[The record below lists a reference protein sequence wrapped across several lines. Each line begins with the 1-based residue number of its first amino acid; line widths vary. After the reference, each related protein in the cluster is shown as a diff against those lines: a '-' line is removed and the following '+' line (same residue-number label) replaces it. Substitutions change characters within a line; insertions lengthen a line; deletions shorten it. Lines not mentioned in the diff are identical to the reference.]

1 MIKITENNLTD
12 HSLVEKVLSG
22 NTNTFSI
29 IISNT
34 ERLVA
39 QIVFK
44 MIANDEDKKDIAQ
57 DIYLKTYQKLETF
70 NFQSK
75 LSTWI
80 GQIAYNTCVN
90 HLEKKKLILLDS
102 FYTDDETDDEKLE
115 KLNNAINSQNNETE
129 NLFFNTELSQILKNE
144 TDKLSPLY
152 KTLIT
157 LFHSEELSY
166 SEIAQITELPEGT
179 IKNYLFRARKMLRTN
194 LLQNYKKEEL

>member
-1 MIKITENNLTD
+1 MKKITENNLTD

-22 NTNTFSI
+22 DTNTFSI

-44 MIANDEDKKDIAQ
+44 MIVNDEDKKDIAQ
-57 DIYLKTYQKLETF
+57 DIYLKTYQKLKTF

-80 GQIAYNTCVN
+80 GQIAYNTCLN

-102 FYTDDETDDEKLE
+102 FYSDHETDDEKLE
-115 KLNNAINSQNNETE
+115 KLSGNKNSQNSDVE

-144 TDKLSPLY
+144 IDKLAPLY

-157 LFHSEELSY
+157 LFHNEELSY
-166 SEIAQITELPEGT
+166 AEIAQITELPQGT
-179 IKNYLFRARKMLRTN
+179 VKNYLFRARKILKES
-194 LLQNYKKEEL
+194 LLQNYIKEEL

>member
-22 NTNTFSI
+22 DTNTFSI

-44 MIANDEDKKDIAQ
+44 MITNDEDKKDIAQ
-57 DIYLKTYQKLETF
+57 DIYLKAYQKLATF
-70 NFQSK
+70 NFHSK

-80 GQIAYNTCVN
+80 GQIAYNTCLN

-102 FYTDDETDDEKLE
+102 FYTDDETDNEKFE
-115 KLNNAINSQNNETE
+115 KLNNDINSQNNETE
-129 NLFFNTELSQILKNE
+129 ILFLNTELSQILKNE

>member
-1 MIKITENNLTD
+1 VKEINEKNLTD

-22 NTNTFSI
+22 DTNTFSI

-44 MIANDEDKKDIAQ
+44 MVANEEDKKDIAQ
-57 DIYLKTYQKLETF
+57 DIYLKVYQKLRTF

-80 GQIAYNTCVN
+80 GQIAYNTCLN

-102 FYTDDETDDEKLE
+102 FYSDNETDDEKLE
-115 KLNNAINSQNNETE
+115 KLYVNKNSQNNDVE
-129 NLFFNTELSQILKNE
+129 NLFFNNELSKILKNE
-144 TDKLSPLY
+144 IDKLSPVY

-157 LFHSEELSY
+157 LFHTEELSY
-166 SEIAQITELPEGT
+166 AEIAQITELPEGT
-179 IKNYLFRARKMLRTN
+179 VKNYLFRARKILKEN